1 MNNNGA
7 RLVNLNWD
15 KECEMDFITGR
26 GFEITEPAVKGKDQK
41 SMYGIQSPLFCSDWS
56 DEDAFAERYTCECG
70 EMRGKVFEGETC
82 PNCHTEIKF
91 KDVDLS
97 ITGWI
102 ILHNH
107 KIIQPIFYNKL
118 SSIIGNKQFADIV
131 RFDKKVNKDG
141 HLEEKQDDKNNPF
154 KGIGI
159 IEFRDRFD
167 EIMDFYKNKKK
178 NKREE
183 IDDIMKEKHKLFA
196 SCIPVYSSVLRPISF
211 KGESFFYSAID
222 KKYNSIFSSTR
233 LLNDSELFEARRK
246 KWTKEKR
253 ERMDTSKILSSIQ
266 EKLMELWSLIF
277 EQIDQK
283 DGHIKSEILGGM
295 INFSSRCVI
304 IPDATLKSDEVR
316 LSYMCFL
323 ELFKYEII
331 ACLVKMANITENDAY
346 EQWFKARIKYSPK
359 IYEVMNYIL
368 KKRKPKILINRN
380 PTINYGSLLCVKV
393 KSVKNE
399 YSEDYTMSLPLQILP
414 VLNADFDGDIL
425 NIVSLK
431 IKKLEKAYN
440 KVFNPKFNMYIS
452 RNDGLF
458 NNDFNLYKDQLI
470 GLYEFNNI

>member
-1 MNNNGA
+1 MSKNGA
-7 RLVNLNWD
+7 RLVMLDWD
-15 KECEMDFITGR
+15 KECEMDFIMGR

-56 DEDAFAERYTCECG
+56 DDDAFAERYSCQCG

-82 PNCHTEIKF
+82 PLCHTEIKF

-118 SSIIGNKQFADIV
+118 NSIIGSKHFIDII

-141 HLEEKQDDKNNPF
+141 HLEDKNDDKNNPF

-167 EIMDFYKNKKK
+167 EIMEYYRNKKK
-178 NKREE
+178 NKQDE
-183 IDDIMKEKHKLFA
+183 IDEILKEKEKVFA

-211 KGESFFYSAID
+211 KGDSFFYSVID

-233 LLNDSELFEARRK
+233 LLNDAELFETRRK

-277 EQIDQK
+277 EQVDQK

-295 INFSSRCVI
+295 INFSSRC
-304 IPDATLKSDEVR
+304 
-316 LSYMCFL
+316 
-323 ELFKYEII
+323 
-331 ACLVKMANITENDAY
+331 
-346 EQWFKARIKYSPK
+346 
-359 IYEVMNYIL
+359 
-368 KKRKPKILINRN
+368 
-380 PTINYGSLLCVKV
+380 
-393 KSVKNE
+393 
-399 YSEDYTMSLPLQILP
+399 
-414 VLNADFDGDIL
+414 
-425 NIVSLK
+425 
-431 IKKLEKAYN
+431 KL
-440 KVFNPKFNMYIS
+440 
-452 RNDGLF
+452 
-458 NNDFNLYKDQLI
+458 
-470 GLYEFNNI
+470 

>member
-1 MNNNGA
+1 M
-7 RLVNLNWD
+7 
-15 KECEMDFITGR
+15 C
-26 GFEITEPAVKGKDQK
+26 Q
-41 SMYGIQSPLFCSDWS
+41 
-56 DEDAFAERYTCECG
+56 CG

-82 PNCHTEIKF
+82 PVCHTTIKF

-118 SSIIGNKQFADIV
+118 NSIIGNKNFTDIV
-131 RFDKKVNKDG
+131 HFDKKVGKDG
-141 HLEEKQDDKNNPF
+141 HLETLNDDKTNPF

-159 IEFRDRFD
+159 IEFRERFD
-167 EIMDFYKNKKK
+167 EIMSYYRYKKK
-178 NKREE
+178 NKQDE
-183 IDDIMKEKHKLFA
+183 IDEIMAEKEKVFA
-196 SCIPVYSSVLRPISF
+196 SCIPVYSSVLRPTSIR
-211 KGESFFYSAID
+211 GDSFFYGTID

-233 LLNDSELFEARRK
+233 LLNDEELFETRRK

-253 ERMDTSKILSSIQ
+253 ERMDTPKILSSIQ
-266 EKLMELWSLIF
+266 DKLMELWVLIF
-277 EQIDQK
+277 EHIDQK
-283 DGHIKSEILGGM
+283 EGHIKSEILGGM

-304 IPDATLKSDEVR
+304 IPDPSLKADEVR
-316 LSYMCFL
+316 LNYMCFL

-331 ACLVKMANITENDAY
+331 ACLVKMANITENEAY

-359 IYEVMNYIL
+359 IYEIMNYIL
-368 KKRKPKILINRN
+368 KKRKPKIIINRN

-399 YSEDYTMSLPLQILP
+399 FSEDYTMSLPLQILT

-431 IKKLEKAYN
+431 IKSLEKEYN
-440 KVFNPKFNMYIS
+440 KIFNPRLNMYIS

-458 NNDFNLYKDQLI
+458 NNDFNLFKDQLI